1 MPESPCVSLP
11 LRYIKLRNFSLL
23 FPGRYFSE
31 RKIPYDTVV
40 AANFADSKCEA
51 SEKSDSFALSV
62 SYKCLVLY

>member
-1 MPESPCVSLP
+1 MTTGQGVFEIF
-11 LRYIKLRNFSLL
+11 YINHQNPQLHDTGS
-23 FPGRYFSE
+23 SA